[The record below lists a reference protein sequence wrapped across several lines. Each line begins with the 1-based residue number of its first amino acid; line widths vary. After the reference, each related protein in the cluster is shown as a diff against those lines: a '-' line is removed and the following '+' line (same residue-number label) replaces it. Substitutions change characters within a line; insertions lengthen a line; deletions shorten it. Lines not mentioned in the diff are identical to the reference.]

1 MAGNQ
6 NSGGYQPNA
15 PQNNFGISATGGA
28 GSADGQ
34 PNRYISGG
42 KYGEG
47 QALMQQQQG
56 ATMSAGSPTPQ
67 AAPMDMEHLLS
78 PSNNPSEPVTA
89 GVDAGPGPGSDILPA
104 NLSVDTTV
112 RENKV
117 IVDQYLPMLM
127 QAADLPDAPDSYKRF
142 VGHLMSL

>member
-1 MAGNQ
+1 MAGNE

-15 PQNNFGISATGGA
+15 PQNNMGISATGGA
-28 GSADGQ
+28 GSKDGQ

-47 QALMQQQQG
+47 QALMQQQKS
-56 ATMSAGSPTPQ
+56 APMSTGPAIPQ
-67 AAPMDMEHLLS
+67 AAPMSMESLLS
-78 PSNNPSEPVTA
+78 PSNNPNEPVTA

-104 NLSVDTTV
+104 NLSSDTTV

-117 IVDQYLPMLM
+117 IIDQYLPMLM

-142 VGHLMSL
+142 VGYLMGL